1 MIKVGITGGIGSG
14 KTHICKLLELMNFS
28 VFYSDAEAKKIQN
41 TNAYVRS
48 KLTELYGEEAYTEE
62 GLNRK
67 FIAEIIFNNP
77 AAKKQ
82 LEVIIHPKVAEAFA
96 TWCEEKAGT
105 DEKIVFIESA
115 ILYESGFDKMVDKV
129 IVVYADEDV
138 RIERSMRRDG
148 ADRTAIEERIKNQ
161 GSDKEKC
168 NKADFVLHNNP
179 NDYINKQLLN
189 IVKEL
194 YYIEE

>member
-14 KTHICKLLELMNFS
+14 KTHICKFLELMNFS

-77 AAKKQ
+77 TAKKE
-82 LEVIIHPKVAEAFA
+82 LEEIIHPKVAEAFT
-96 TWCEEKAGT
+96 TWCEEKANT
-105 DEKIVFIESA
+105 NERIVFIESA

-129 IVVYADEDV
+129 VMIYADEDV

-161 GSDKEKC
+161 SSDKEKC
-168 NKADFVLHNNP
+168 KKADFIIYNNP
-179 NDYINKQLLN
+179 NDLINKQ
-189 IVKEL
+189 IIEIIKAL
-194 YYIEE
+194 Y

>member
-14 KTHICKLLELMNFS
+14 KTYICKLLELMNFS

-41 TNAYVRS
+41 TNEYVRI
-48 KLTELYGEEAYTEE
+48 KFTELFGEEAYTEE

-67 FIAEIIFNNP
+67 YIAEIIFGNP
-77 AAKKQ
+77 DAKKQ
-82 LEVIIHPKVAEAFA
+82 LEEIIHPKVAEAFA
-96 TWCEEKAGT
+96 TWCEEKSST

-129 IVVYADEDV
+129 IMVYADDDV
-138 RIERSMRRDG
+138 RIERSMRRDK
-148 ADRTAIEERIKNQ
+148 ADRKAIEDRIKNQ

-168 NKADFVLHNNP
+168 KKADFIIYNNP
-179 NDYINKQLLN
+179 NDYVNKQ
-189 IVKEL
+189 IFEIIKAL
-194 YYIEE
+194 Y

>member
-77 AAKKQ
+77 DAKKQ
-82 LEVIIHPKVAEAFA
+82 LEEIIHPKVAEAFA

-194 YYIEE
+194 YNIEE

>member
-14 KTHICKLLELMNFS
+14 KTYVCKLLELMNFS
-28 VFYSDAEAKKIQN
+28 VFYSDAEAKKIQD

-48 KLTELYGEEAYTEE
+48 KLIELFGEQAFTEN

-67 FIAEIIFNNP
+67 YIAEIIFGNP
-77 AAKKQ
+77 TAKKQ
-82 LEVIIHPKVAEAFA
+82 LEEIIHPKVAEAFA
-96 TWCEEKAGT
+96 TWCQEKENT
-105 DEKIVFIESA
+105 DERIVFIESA

-129 IVVYADEDV
+129 VMVYADEDV

-161 GSDKEKC
+161 SPDKDKRL
-168 NKADFVLHNNP
+168 KADFVIHNNP
-179 NDYINKQLLN
+179 DDLVNKQ
-189 IVKEL
+189 IIEIIKKL
-194 YYIEE
+194 Y

>member
-41 TNAYVRS
+41 TNAYVRG

-62 GLNRK
+62 ELNRK

-77 AAKKQ
+77 TAKKE
-82 LEVIIHPKVAEAFA
+82 LEEIIHPKVAEAFT
-96 TWCEEKAGT
+96 TWCEEKANT
-105 DEKIVFIESA
+105 NERIVFIESA

-129 IVVYADEDV
+129 VMIYADEDV

-161 GSDKEKC
+161 SSDKEKC
-168 NKADFVLHNNP
+168 KKADFIIYNNP
-179 NDYINKQLLN
+179 NDLINKQ
-189 IVKEL
+189 IIEIIKAL
-194 YYIEE
+194 Y

>member
-48 KLTELYGEEAYTEE
+48 KLTELYSEEAYTEE

-77 AAKKQ
+77 DAKKQ
-82 LEVIIHPKVAEAFA
+82 LEEIIHPKVAEAFA

-161 GSDKEKC
+161 GSDKDKC

>member
-14 KTHICKLLELMNFS
+14 KTYICKLLELMNFS
-28 VFYSDAEAKKIQN
+28 VFYSDTEAKNIQN
-41 TNAYVRS
+41 TDPEVRT
-48 KLTELYGEEAYTEE
+48 KLIELFSEECYTED

-67 FIAEIIFNNP
+67 FLAEIIFSDP

-82 LEVIIHPKVAEAFA
+82 VEEIIHPAVAKHF
-96 TWCEEKAGT
+96 TQWCETKEASN
-105 DEKIVFIESA
+105 ERIVFIESA

-129 IVVYADEDV
+129 IMVYADEEV
-138 RIERSMRRDG
+138 RIERSMNRDG

-168 NKADFVLHNNP
+168 KKADFIINNNP
-179 NDYINKQLLN
+179 NNLVNKQ
-189 IVKEL
+189 IIEIIKKL
-194 YYIEE
+194 Y

>member
-41 TNAYVRS
+41 TNTYLHS

-77 AAKKQ
+77 DAKKQ
-82 LEVIIHPKVAEAFA
+82 LEEIIHPKVAEAFA

>member
-14 KTHICKLLELMNFS
+14 KTHICKLLELMNFP
-28 VFYSDAEAKKIQN
+28 VYYSDTESKRIQN
-41 TNAYVRS
+41 ENADVRA
-48 KLTELYGEEAYTEE
+48 KLIELFSEECYTED

-67 FIAEIIFNNP
+67 FLAQIIFSDP
-77 AAKKQ
+77 TAKKQ
-82 LEVIIHPKVAEAFA
+82 VEEIMHPAVAKHF
-96 TWCEEKAGT
+96 TQWCETKEASN
-105 DEKIVFIESA
+105 ERIVFIESA

-129 IVVYADEDV
+129 IMVYADENV

-168 NKADFVLHNNP
+168 KKADFIIYNNP
-179 NDYINKQLLN
+179 NDLINKQ
-189 IVKEL
+189 IIEIIKAL
-194 YYIEE
+194 Y

>member
-77 AAKKQ
+77 DAKKQ
-82 LEVIIHPKVAEAFA
+82 LEEIIHPKVAEAFA

>member
-1 MIKVGITGGIGSG
+1 
-14 KTHICKLLELMNFS
+14 
-28 VFYSDAEAKKIQN
+28 
-41 TNAYVRS
+41 
-48 KLTELYGEEAYTEE
+48 
-62 GLNRK
+62 
-67 FIAEIIFNNP
+67 
-77 AAKKQ
+77 
-82 LEVIIHPKVAEAFA
+82 
-96 TWCEEKAGT
+96 
-105 DEKIVFIESA
+105 
-115 ILYESGFDKMVDKV
+115 MVDKV
-129 IVVYADEDV
+129 IVVYADEAV

-148 ADRTAIEERIKNQ
+148 ADRTAIEDRIKNQ

>member
-14 KTHICKLLELMNFS
+14 KTYVCKLLELMNFS
-28 VFYSDAEAKKIQN
+28 VFYSDAEAKKIQD

-48 KLTELYGEEAYTEE
+48 KLIELFGEQAFTEN

-67 FIAEIIFNNP
+67 YIAEIIFGNP
-77 AAKKQ
+77 SAKKQ
-82 LEVIIHPKVAEAFA
+82 LEEIIHPKVAEAFA
-96 TWCEEKAGT
+96 TWCQEKAGT

-138 RIERSMRRDG
+138 RIERSMQRDG
-148 ADRTAIEERIKNQ
+148 ADRAAIEERIKNQ
-161 GSDKEKC
+161 SSDKDKRL
-168 NKADFVLHNNP
+168 KADFVIHNNP
-179 NDYINKQLLN
+179 DDLVNKQN
-189 IVKEL
+189 IEIIKKL
-194 YYIEE
+194 Y

>member
-77 AAKKQ
+77 DAKKQ
-82 LEVIIHPKVAEAFA
+82 LEEIIHPKVAEAFA
-96 TWCEEKAGT
+96 TWCEEKANT

-148 ADRTAIEERIKNQ
+148 ADRTTIEERIKNQ

-194 YYIEE
+194 YNIEE

>member
-28 VFYSDAEAKKIQN
+28 VFYSDTEAKNIQN
-41 TNAYVRS
+41 TDPEVRT
-48 KLTELYGEEAYTEE
+48 KLIELFSEECYTED

-67 FIAEIIFNNP
+67 FLAEIIFSDP
-77 AAKKQ
+77 TAKKQ
-82 LEVIIHPKVAEAFA
+82 VEEIMHPAVAKHFIQ
-96 TWCEEKAGT
+96 WCETKEASN
-105 DEKIVFIESA
+105 ERIVFIESA

-129 IVVYADEDV
+129 IMVYADENV
-138 RIERSMRRDG
+138 RIERSMRRDR

-168 NKADFVLHNNP
+168 KKADFIIYNNP
-179 NDYINKQLLN
+179 NDLINKQ
-189 IVKEL
+189 IIEIIKAL
-194 YYIEE
+194 Y